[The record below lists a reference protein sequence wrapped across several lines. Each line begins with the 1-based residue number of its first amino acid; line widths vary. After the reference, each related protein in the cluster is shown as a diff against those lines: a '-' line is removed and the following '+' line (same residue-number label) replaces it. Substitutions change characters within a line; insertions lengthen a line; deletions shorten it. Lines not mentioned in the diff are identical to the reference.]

1 VQHGG
6 GGQAGAVDDLGPQVR
21 FPDDVQLAVLVQL
34 ASLQASWRC
43 QSPSSLIFS
52 PFFFVFYLQ
61 RGENLTQSYDGSG
74 EKFSIRIQRS
84 GWHGFNAACLARCDF
99 LIHTQP
105 DPCCDVQTLLL
116 AARTGRPCMQKVSG
130 GAHAHA
136 RHGDGGAGDARGD
149 RRGVWST
156 TKKQKLKELQDDRT
170 VKMGGWWTWFSRPS
184 VSTLAPLASAS
195 ATAFSTSRP
204 TACKPCFD
212 SYCIALHPIASK

>member
-1 VQHGG
+1 MTYSSPFLFSSLPCR
-6 GGQAGAVDDLGPQVR
+6 QAGAVRALHH
-21 FPDDVQLAVLVQL
+21 
-34 ASLQASWRC
+34 SS
-43 QSPSSLIFS
+43 SPL
-52 PFFFVFYLQ
+52 FFVFYLQ
-61 RGENLTQSYDGSG
+61 RGENLTRSYDGSG

-116 AARTGRPCMQKVSG
+116 AARTGRHCMQKVSG

-212 SYCIALHPIASK
+212 SYCIASHCIASHCIQIKKMFNPQNSRRTL